1 MRHAFRVSSGLLA
14 VVIALLLSHA
24 TAAQDVRPKRIA
36 CIGDSITYGAGVEQ
50 REVNNYP
57 AQLGRMLGEGYQV
70 RNFGVSGA
78 TLLKQGDK
86 PYIKQKAYT
95 DAIEFK
101 PDIVVIKLGTNDT
114 KPQNWKHKDQYAA
127 DYKDL
132 IADFRKA
139 NPDVKVYAALP
150 VPAFPGNWGIRDEI
164 VKNEVIPLVRQ
175 VAEETKATVI
185 DLYTPMVD
193 KKAFFPDTVHPNKA
207 GATAMTKVI
216 YTALTGKEAPAET
229 PGVTTK

>member
-1 MRHAFRVSSGLLA
+1 MNRWTRHFATSRCLVAALVLMLSSL
-14 VVIALLLSHA
+14 V
-24 TAAQDVRPKRIA
+24 AAQDARPKRIA
-36 CIGDSITYGAGVEQ
+36 CVGDSITYGAGVEQ

-95 DAIEFK
+95 DALEFK
-101 PDIVVIKLGTNDT
+101 PDIVIIKLGTNDT

-139 NPDVKVYAALP
+139 NPDVKVYTALP
-150 VPAFPGNWGIRDEI
+150 VPAFPGNWGISDETI
-164 VKNEVIPLVRQ
+164 KGEVIPLAKQ

-185 DLYTPMVD
+185 DLYTPMAGR
-193 KKAFFPDTVHPNKA
+193 KEFFPDKVHPNKA

-216 YTALTGKEAPAET
+216 YTALTGKEAPVGE
-229 PGVTTK
+229 

>member
-1 MRHAFRVSSGLLA
+1 MLIRRVLPLIVFFAFACHA
-14 VVIALLLSHA
+14 AL
-24 TAAQDVRPKRIA
+24 AQDAKPVRIA
-36 CIGDSITYGAGVEQ
+36 CVGDSITYGAGVEQ
-50 REVNNYP
+50 RDVNNYP
-57 AQLGRMLGEGYQV
+57 AQLGRMLGEGYDV

-86 PYIKQKAYT
+86 PYNKLKAYT

-114 KPQNWKHKDQYAA
+114 KPQNWKFKDQYAA

-139 NPDVKVYAALP
+139 NENVKVYVALP
-150 VPAFPGNWGIRDEI
+150 VPAFPGNWGINDAGI
-164 VKNEVIPLVRQ
+164 KGEVIPLAKQ

-185 DLYTPMVD
+185 DLYTPMAD
-193 KKAFFPDTVHPNKA
+193 KKEFFPDKVHPNKA
-207 GATAMTKVI
+207 GATFMTKLI
-216 YTALTGKEAPAET
+216 YTALTGKEAPVEVPAL
-229 PGVTTK
+229 KAK